1 MSWKSI
7 LNYQHYVEKEKGWTK
22 AFEKAVED
30 LEKEGGGTIYVPAGK
45 YETCSI
51 ELKSNMT
58 LYLET
63 GSRLEYFG
71 ELEKYKTINF
81 SYIGRPMCMYMPL
94 IYARIGDH
102 VMVCGQGFID
112 GHGENWWGR

>member
-45 YETCSI
+45 
-51 ELKSNMT
+51 
-58 LYLET
+58 
-63 GSRLEYFG
+63 
-71 ELEKYKTINF
+71 
-81 SYIGRPMCMYMPL
+81 
-94 IYARIGDH
+94 
-102 VMVCGQGFID
+102 
-112 GHGENWWGR
+112 